1 MLTGIM
7 LTITRI
13 TVVMIIIIINY
24 YQDISQEG
32 VVNGIRNR

>member
-7 LTITRI
+7 LTIIRI